1 MTENTDNA
9 PFDPALGAIEPH
21 AGMLTAPPAGQQ
33 LYKIMTVEN
42 LLRSVSGGYLYFN
55 RVDSY
60 KDFRNADG
68 HDGEQLQQ
76 DRAAN
81 EAARF
86 ERASDFSGAD
96 YYDRCR
102 NRPMRAASRWRTPTT
117 SGASTG
123 TAAHM
128 VKSASLSTSRSC
140 VPSSMR
146 L

>member
-21 AGMLTAPPAGQQ
+21 AGTLTAPPDGQQ
-33 LYKIMTVEN
+33 LYKIMTIEN

-81 EAARF
+81 EDVRCHECAR
-86 ERASDFSGAD
+86 RRGQNDCH
-96 YYDRCR
+96 YRR
-102 NRPMRAASRWRTPTT
+102 
-117 SGASTG
+117 
-123 TAAHM
+123 
-128 VKSASLSTSRSC
+128 
-140 VPSSMR
+140 
-146 L
+146 